1 MADINDEQII
11 MIRDYV
17 NQLEDNIK
25 HLKEQIL
32 ILLTQKD
39 LCNSKNKKLMLQI
52 AQLQIMLSNP
62 DRLAN

>member
-17 NQLEDNIK
+17 NQLEDNIE

-39 LCNSKNKKLMLQI
+39 LCNSKNKKLLLQI

>member
-17 NQLEDNIK
+17 NQLEDNIE

>member
-39 LCNSKNKKLMLQI
+39 LCNSKNK
-52 AQLQIMLSNP
+52 
-62 DRLAN
+62 

>member
-39 LCNSKNKKLMLQI
+39 LCNSKNKKLLLQI

>member
-1 MADINDEQII
+1 MDINDDQII
-11 MIRDYV
+11 IIRDYV
-17 NQLEDNIK
+17 HQLENNIE

-39 LCNSKNKKLMLQI
+39 LCNSKNKQLLLQI